1 MSRELRDRAAW
12 TAYVEAQESGQ
23 SPAISP
29 PIKPLK
35 AHGRQRVEK
44 KNKTELAYESHLN
57 LRKITGEV
65 VWFQF
70 EGITLKLGPDCRY
83 TPDFPV
89 MLTDGT
95 IEIHE
100 IKGKENRVKQSGEK
114 YAAPRFEDDA
124 RAKIAVAATM
134 FPFIFKVVYRVDG
147 NWIEKEI

>member
-1 MSRELRDRAAW
+1 MSREMRERAAW
-12 TAYVEAQESGQ
+12 TEFVMKREGAQ
-23 SPAISP
+23 PAP
-29 PIKPLK
+29 VPQPRLLK

-44 KNKTELAYESHLN
+44 KNKTETAYEAHLN

-65 VWFQF
+65 AWFQF
-70 EGITLKLGPDCRY
+70 EGITFKLGPDCRY

-100 IKGKENRVKQSGEK
+100 VKGKEKRVKQSGEV

-124 RAKIAVAATM
+124 KAKIAVAASM
-134 FPFIFKVVYRVDG
+134 FPFVFKVVYKVDG
-147 NWIEKEI
+147 NWIEKVV

>member
-12 TAYVEAQESGQ
+12 TEWVEKHEGIQDAV
-23 SPAISP
+23 PLP
-29 PIKPLK
+29 LRTLK

-44 KNKTELAYESHLN
+44 KNKTETAYEAHLN

-70 EGITLKLGPDCRY
+70 EGITFKLGPDCKY

-95 IEIHE
+95 LEIHE
-100 IKGKENRVKQSGEK
+100 IKGTEKRKKLSGEG
-114 YAAPRFEDDA
+114 YSVPRFEDDA
-124 RAKIAVAATM
+124 RAKIAVAASM
-134 FPFIFKVVYRVDG
+134 FPFVFKVVFKIDG
-147 NWIEKEI
+147 NWIEKEV

>member
-12 TAYVEAQESGQ
+12 TEFVVKREGAQPISA
-23 SPAISP
+23 PAP
-29 PIKPLK
+29 RPLK

-44 KNKTELAYESHLN
+44 KNKTEAAYEAHLN

-70 EGITLKLGPDCRY
+70 EGITFKLGPDCRY

-100 IKGKENRVKQSGEK
+100 VKGKEKRVKQSGEV
-114 YAAPRFEDDA
+114 YSAPRFEDDA
-124 RAKIAVAATM
+124 RAKIAVAASM
-134 FPFIFKVVYRVDG
+134 FPFVFKVVYKVDG
-147 NWIEKEI
+147 NWMEKVV